1 MNHGTR
7 TLTRILVSLV
17 LCFSALRGS
26 AQDAKLQLSSL
37 DKLSD
42 KAKRVTDVTL
52 DGSLLQFAVNL
63 IQKIDPQ
70 DEDVAQLQ
78 SIIKNLKGIYIKSF
92 EFDDASQY
100 SKADVDGIRAQLTA
114 PRWSKIVQSIEKRR
128 NEYDEIYVL
137 KNGDHVG
144 GVVILVAEARELTVV
159 NLVGE
164 VPMDKV
170 ASLERH
176 LAPSE
181 KQSGEKQS
189 GEKQSGKNKQKK
201 ESGHDQE

>member
-7 TLTRILVSLV
+7 TLIRILVSLV

-26 AQDAKLQLSSL
+26 AQDAKLQLANL

-63 IQKIDPQ
+63 IQKIDAE
-70 DEDVAQLQ
+70 DKDVAQLQ

-100 SKADVDGIRAQLTA
+100 SKADVDGIRSQLTS

-137 KNGDHVG
+137 KNGDKVG

-159 NLVGE
+159 NLVGD

-176 LAPSE
+176 LAP
-181 KQSGEKQS
+181 GEKQS
-189 GEKQSGKNKQKK
+189 GEKQSGKSKQKK
-201 ESGHDQE
+201 ESGHDPE

>member
-17 LCFSALRGS
+17 LCFSALRGQ
-26 AQDAKLQLSSL
+26 AQDAKLQLSNL
-37 DKLSD
+37 DKLSA
-42 KAKRVTDVTL
+42 KAARVTDVTL
-52 DGSLLQFAVNL
+52 DGSLLQFAVNM
-63 IQKIDPQ
+63 IQKIDAE

-92 EFDDASQY
+92 EFDEASQY
-100 SKADVDGIRAQLTA
+100 SKADVDGIRSQLTS
-114 PRWSKIVQSIEKRR
+114 PRWSKIIQSIEKRH

-137 KNGDHVG
+137 KNGDKVG

-176 LAPSE
+176 LSP
-181 KQSGEKQS
+181 

>member
-1 MNHGTR
+1 MNLITR
-7 TLTRILVSLV
+7 TLTRTLVVLV
-17 LCFSALRGS
+17 LCCFSAHGF
-26 AQDAKLQLSSL
+26 AQDAKLQLGNL

-42 KAKRVTDVTL
+42 KAARVTDVTL
-52 DGSLLQFAVNL
+52 DGSLLDFAA
-63 IQKIDPQ
+63 KIIESADDGDP
-70 DEDVAQLQ
+70 DTAQLK
-78 SIIKNLKGIYIKSF
+78 SIIKNLKGIYVKSF
-92 EFDDASQY
+92 EFDEASQY
-100 SKADVDGIRAQLTA
+100 SKADVDGIRAQLTS
-114 PRWSKIVQSIEKRR
+114 PRWSKIVQSMEKRH

-137 KNGDHVG
+137 KNGDKVG

-176 LAPSE
+176 LAP
-181 KQSGEKQS
+181 

>member
-17 LCFSALRGS
+17 LCFSALRGYG
-26 AQDAKLQLSSL
+26 QDAKLQLSNL

-42 KAKRVTDVTL
+42 KAARVTDVTL

-63 IQKIDPQ
+63 IEKVDAN
-70 DEDVAQLQ
+70 DKDVEQLQ

-92 EFDDASQY
+92 EFDEASQY
-100 SKADVDGIRAQLTA
+100 SKADVDGIRSQLNS
-114 PRWSKIVQSIEKRR
+114 PRWSKIVQSVEKRR
-128 NEYDEIYVL
+128 NEYNEIYVL

-144 GVVILVAEARELTVV
+144 GIVVLVAEARELTVV

-170 ASLERH
+170 ASLAGH
-176 LAPSE
+176 LAP
-181 KQSGEKQS
+181 GEKHS
-189 GEKQSGKNKQKK
+189 DKPKQKK

>member
-7 TLTRILVSLV
+7 TLTRILVSFV

-26 AQDAKLQLSSL
+26 AQDAKLQLANL
-37 DKLSD
+37 DKLSA
-42 KAKRVTDVTL
+42 KAARVTDVTL
-52 DGSLLQFAVNL
+52 DGPLLQFAVNM
-63 IQKIDPQ
+63 IQKIDPE

-92 EFDDASQY
+92 EFDEASQY
-100 SKADVDGIRAQLTA
+100 SKADVDGIRSQLTS
-114 PRWSKIVQSIEKRR
+114 PRWSKIVQSIEKRH

-170 ASLERH
+170 GSLERH
-176 LAPSE
+176 LAP
-181 KQSGEKQS
+181 

>member
-1 MNHGTR
+1 MNLATR
-7 TLTRILVSLV
+7 KLTRILVGAV
-17 LCFSALRGS
+17 LGFSALRGYG
-26 AQDAKLQLSSL
+26 QDAKLQLGNL

-42 KAKRVTDVTL
+42 KAARVTDVTL

-63 IQKIDPQ
+63 IEKVDAN
-70 DEDVAQLQ
+70 DKDVEQLQ

-92 EFDDASQY
+92 EFDEASQY
-100 SKADVDGIRAQLTA
+100 SKADVDGIRSQLSS
-114 PRWSKIVQSIEKRR
+114 PRWSKIVQSVEKRR
-128 NEYDEIYVL
+128 NEYNEIYVL

-144 GVVILVAEARELTVV
+144 GIVVLVAEARELTVV

-170 ASLERH
+170 ASLAGH
-176 LAPSE
+176 LAPVE
-181 KQSGEKQS
+181 KHSDKP
-189 GEKQSGKNKQKK
+189 KQKK